1 MTQDLKDLCLI
12 DKSAL
17 LHMQKIVQ
25 ANKAYTASNK
35 WVLPFVK
42 KAIAQDLSGM
52 RLVPPVPAHHDYFYL
67 TPWCSFAQDLFYFA
81 TASKLQK
88 PELHNLASYVF
99 ANLPAAPG
107 LETEEPKA

>member
-1 MTQDLKDLCLI
+1 
-12 DKSAL
+12 
-17 LHMQKIVQ
+17 
-25 ANKAYTASNK
+25 
-35 WVLPFVK
+35 
-42 KAIAQDLSGM
+42 
-52 RLVPPVPAHHDYFYL
+52 VPAHHDYFYL